1 MLKPLLDR
9 VVLEKIEQEKKTASG
24 IILTDV
30 SKEAPSM
37 AKVIA
42 VGPGKVEDGV
52 LVSPDVNIGDIVIY
66 KPYAVTTVKVDG
78 KEVLICDAKDLLAIV
93 A

>member
-24 IILTDV
+24 IILTDA
-30 SKEAPSM
+30 SKDAPSM
-37 AKVIA
+37 AKVVA

-52 LVSPDVNIGDIVIY
+52 LVKPEVSIGETVIY

-78 KEVLICDAKDLLAIV
+78 KEVMICEAKDILAIV